1 MAQSGYRSAAAVF
14 RSFLSLLHLD
24 RKDISAIYLFAIL
37 AGLVQLSLP
46 LGIQTIIGF
55 VLAGSLSASIV
66 VLIILVLLGTF
77 LSGLLQVRQLQLI
90 EKLKQKLFVR
100 YSLEFAGRLPRLDV
114 EKLDNHHLPEL
125 MNRLFEIPSL
135 QKGIEKVLLD
145 IPTSIIQI
153 VLGLVLLSFYHPVF
167 IAFGAVLLIII
178 VLILR
183 LTSQRGFSASLEAS
197 DYKYK
202 VAAWLQDMAR
212 MIKSFK
218 YARNSVIHLQRTDE
232 MVTGYLQ
239 ARTHYFRILL
249 TQAWSFIGFKTLITA
264 AMLIVGATLLVD
276 QQINIGQFI
285 AADIVILTIINS
297 IEKLIVNLDKI
308 YDSFTSLE
316 KMNIVT
322 EAVIEK
328 EGQLE
333 LPATTTGVSV
343 VFDKVNFAYPDNEKV
358 LHNISFTVQAGNMVL
373 IKGASGSGKSSLLRL
388 LTGAY
393 SHFDGNV
400 MIDGLPIGNYSLSSL
415 RSQTAVLLSQ
425 QDIFRGSLLENL
437 TMGDTSIP
445 LSEIQEA
452 ASVTGLLAFIQSAK
466 QGLDTTLDPLGK
478 RLPQNTRHQ
487 LLLTRALLGNTR
499 LILLEEPFMQL
510 TAAQRKAVCMYLREK
525 KRATVL
531 VFSANEE
538 IADVYDDK
546 VLLEEGRLKHA

>member
-100 YSLEFAGRLPRLDV
+100 YSLEFAGRLPRLNV

-135 QKGIEKVLLD
+135 QKGIEKLLLD
-145 IPTSIIQI
+145 IPTAVIQI
-153 VLGLVLLSFYHPVF
+153 ILGLVLLSFYHPVF

-178 VLILR
+178 LLILR
-183 LTSQRGFSASLEAS
+183 LTSQQGFTASLEAS
-197 DYKYK
+197 DYKYR

-285 AADIVILTIINS
+285 AADIVILTIISS

-322 EAVIEK
+322 EAALEQ

-333 LPATTTGVSV
+333 LASGSTGVSI
-343 VFDKVNFAYPDNEKV
+343 VFEQVNFAYPDNEKV
-358 LHNISFTVQAGNMVL
+358 LHDISLSVPAGAMVL

-393 SHFDGNV
+393 SHFDGKV
-400 MIDGLPIGNYSLSSL
+400 MIDGLPIGNYNLSSL

-425 QDIFRGSLLENL
+425 QDIFRGSLLDNL

-445 LSEIQEA
+445 LSDVQQA
-452 ASVTGLLAFIQSAK
+452 AAVTGLSVFIQSAK
-466 QGLDTTLDPLGK
+466 QGLDTVLDPLGK
-478 RLPQNTRHQ
+478 RLPQHIRHQ

-499 LILLEEPFMQL
+499 LMLLEEPFLQL
-510 TAAQRKAVCMYLREK
+510 TSDQRNAVCRYLKEK
-525 KRATVL
+525 KKATVL
-531 VFSANEE
+531 VFSATEE
-538 IADVYDDK
+538 NTAVYNDI